1 VLRQAITTVLGLCVP
16 CGHRRQTITGRTIT
30 TGVHE
35 MFLVCSRCG
44 KRLSPGVLLGP
55 GTIRFTADHP
65 VSPAELAPAS
75 SLAK

>member
-1 VLRQAITTVLGLCVP
+1 MLRQAITTVLGLCVP
-16 CGHRRQTITGRTIT
+16 CRHRRQTIAGRAIT

-35 MFLVCSRCG
+35 MFLVCSGCG

-55 GTIRFTADHP
+55 GAVSFSPDQP
-65 VSPAELAPAS
+65 VSNAELAPAS